1 MAAASPF
8 CGPKA
13 RRFAR
18 RKALPCGGCH
28 RALSP
33 EHLRLRRHQ
42 ADCHVNLLS
51 NNSRHFQFLDSCPH
65 PPSTLASVPST
76 PYSIL
81 RTLNSGLWTFLSRLC
96 ARSALD
102 HHALSVG
109 RLSRSRIAPHE
120 RLAYFVGSERPVESS
135 AHGNPA
141 ARRNY
146 PNGHNWFV
154 FLEIPRRNTC
164 RVAVYYRDFVV
175 VTFFF
180 SRRVRLPEPL
190 AVTPGTLCRAN
201 RGPASRRVYR
211 LVGPPALQFGTF
223 HHSAWQS
230 WPASYR
236 SSVFRETCGSGQ
248 RRLGYPGVK
257 RPRCYTH
264 VFDLIGLVSM
274 VKQVGQLTNVRRH
287 N

>member
-1 MAAASPF
+1 MGQRPGGSLGARHCRAAA
-8 CGPKA
+8 G
-13 RRFAR
+13 
-18 RKALPCGGCH
+18 H

-42 ADCHVNLLS
+42 ADRRVNLLS

-109 RLSRSRIAPHE
+109 RLSRSRIAPRE

-154 FLEIPRRNTC
+154 FLEFPEETPVGSPYITETSWLSPFSSRGASDCPNRWRSPRGLCAERTEA
-164 RVAVYYRDFVV
+164 RRAVGFIASLDHRH
-175 VTFFF
+175 F
-180 SRRVRLPEPL
+180 SSGLFTTLPGSLGPL
-190 AVTPGTLCRAN
+190 HI
-201 RGPASRRVYR
+201 
-211 LVGPPALQFGTF
+211 AL
-223 HHSAWQS
+223 
-230 WPASYR
+230 R
-236 SSVFRETCGSGQ
+236 VFRETCGSGQ